1 MFKRGISMSQIN
13 DKIKA
18 YSEIIVNEI
27 KRINQLKIKKSKSN
41 KEREYWERVI
51 RGLLIDLRDYRKRY
65 ERKTMSIEDL
75 IRMFFGDD
83 FFEEI

>member
-1 MFKRGISMSQIN
+1 MSQIN